1 MNNLCVPEFIYLFPF
16 KVHLCVCQSKCL
28 CLNVNSFV
36 PEFLYVLQ
44 SSFRGSRIH
53 LSVPKFIY
61 GFMGSF
67 MCSRV
72 NFMCSRGHLCVPEVI
87 YVFQVSCMCSRVH
100 LRVPE
105 LIYVF
110 LSSCL
115 CSLCVPDSRMPFCF
129 PDCIDVFH
137 FSFLPCKTGK
147 CRSLPFIR
155 KCPRN
160 LIK

>member
-1 MNNLCVPEFIYLFPF
+1 
-16 KVHLCVCQSKCL
+16 
-28 CLNVNSFV
+28 
-36 PEFLYVLQ
+36 
-44 SSFRGSRIH
+44 
-53 LSVPKFIY
+53 
-61 GFMGSF
+61 MGLF

-72 NFMCSRGHLCVPEVI
+72 NFMCSRGHLCVPDVI

-137 FSFLPCKTGK
+137 FSFLPCTTGK
-147 CRSLPFIR
+147 CRFLPFIR

-160 LIK
+160 LIKWYFIHIQYIYNKTYIILILKYTAMHVPISSLSCPPLFSRETWKFSIFDFVKLKNP